1 MLNVQWVPCEPSQFI
16 TWGGDIKHYS
26 VVGSDQVLLS
36 TLSEPQFNRCVAV
49 WGGQAVILAAGQATG
64 RVTFLTFQEGEGGE
78 GKHLLDRELPA
89 RVSRQ
94 VMALSW
100 APAASSV
107 LAVGFEKHRNDNSVG
122 ERGRERERSVSSNL
136 LSCQSSGI

>member
-26 VVGSDQVLLS
+26 LVGSDQVLLS

-64 RVTFLTFQEGEGGE
+64 RVTFLTFQEGEGR
-78 GKHLLDRELPA
+78 HLLDRELPA
-89 RVSRQ
+89 KVTGTRQ
-94 VMALSW
+94 VTALSW

-107 LAVGFEKHRNDNSVG
+107 LAVGFEKHRSDNSVG
-122 ERGRERERSVSSNL
+122 ERSL
-136 LSCQSSGI
+136 WC